1 MNKCLMLK
9 DRFLKM
15 GEEKGRTDGEDR
27 ENLELLKEKCKDI
40 SRNSSLLMFS
50 YTYIST
56 HMNINF

>member
-1 MNKCLMLK
+1 
-9 DRFLKM
+9 M

-27 ENLELLKEKCKDI
+27 ENLELLNEKCRDI

-50 YTYIST
+50 YTYTST